1 MEIIVGREGQ
11 QKIKIS
17 DPTVSCKHCKITTN
31 SDGTYKIEDLSKNG
45 TYVNGIKIYQTQVT
59 ADTEIQLGLNF
70 RITVKQL
77 LAGIKIGPGSGPGS
91 GSGSDSGSGSGSDS
105 GSGSG
110 SGSGKTV
117 DPRQEEYE
125 VKFRKL
131 EEVYD
136 KYSKD
141 KIAIQ
146 KQAAKI
152 NFYRMLP
159 MALLSLITLGS
170 LAIPGLGSISPF
182 IGLIGGGLVL
192 YSIVKFYSSNTGN
205 PEKIEALNKQ
215 FMIDYVCPKCGNFL
229 GFIPYETLV
238 NKSTC
243 NYCKCKWS

>member
-1 MEIIVGREGQ
+1 MEIIVGRVGQ

-17 DPTVSCKHCKITTN
+17 DSTVSREHCKITTN
-31 SDGTYKIEDLSKNG
+31 SDGTYKIENLSENG
-45 TYVNGIKIYQTQVT
+45 TYVNGIKIIKTNVT
-59 ADTEIQLGLNF
+59 ADAEIQLGPYF
-70 RITVKQL
+70 KITVKQL
-77 LAGIKIGPGSGPGS
+77 LAGIKIGPEKPEGPKGPK
-91 GSGSDSGSGSGSDS
+91 GPDKPEDL
-105 GSGSG
+105 
-110 SGSGKTV
+110 KA
-117 DPRQEEYE
+117 
-125 VKFRKL
+125 KFRKL

-136 KYSKD
+136 KYSND

-229 GFIPYETLV
+229 GFIPYETLA

>member
-11 QKIKIS
+11 QGIKIS
-17 DPTVSCKHCKITTN
+17 DSTVSRKHCKITKN
-31 SDGTYKIEDLSKNG
+31 SDGTYTIENLSKNG
-45 TYVNGIKIYQTQVT
+45 TYVNGQKIIKTNVT
-59 ADTEIQLGLNF
+59 ADTEIQLGPVF

-77 LAGIKIGPGSGPGS
+77 LAGSGGYPE
-91 GSGSDSGSGSGSDS
+91 DFIA
-105 GSGSG
+105 
-110 SGSGKTV
+110 
-117 DPRQEEYE
+117 
-125 VKFRKL
+125 KFRKL

-136 KYSKD
+136 KYSND

-192 YSIVKFYSSNTGN
+192 YSLVKFYSSNTGN

-229 GFIPYETLV
+229 GFIPHKTLA

>member
-11 QKIKIS
+11 QGIKIS
-17 DPTVSCKHCKITTN
+17 DSTVSRKHCKITTN
-31 SDGTYKIEDLSKNG
+31 SDGTYTIENLSNNG
-45 TYVNGIKIYQTQVT
+45 TYVNGIKIIKTNVT
-59 ADTEIQLGLNF
+59 ADTEIQLGPVF

-77 LAGIKIGPGSGPGS
+77 LAGIKIGLS
-91 GSGSDSGSGSGSDS
+91 SDSGSSSS
-105 GSGSG
+105 SA
-110 SGSGKTV
+110 SGKTV
-117 DPRQEEYE
+117 DPHQKEYE
-125 VKFRKL
+125 AKFRKL

-136 KYSKD
+136 KYSND
-141 KIAIQ
+141 KIALQ

-159 MALLSLITLGS
+159 MALLSLITLGT

-182 IGLIGGGLVL
+182 IGIIGFGLGL

-215 FMIDYVCPKCGNFL
+215 FMIDYICPKCGNFL
-229 GFIPYETLV
+229 GFIPYETLA